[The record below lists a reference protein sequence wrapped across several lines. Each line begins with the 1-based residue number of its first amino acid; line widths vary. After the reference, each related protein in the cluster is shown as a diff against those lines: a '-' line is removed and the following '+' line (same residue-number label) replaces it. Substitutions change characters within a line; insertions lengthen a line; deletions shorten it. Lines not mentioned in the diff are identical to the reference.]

1 MPTYSYKVRNQTG
14 DIVNGVIDAPNT
26 DSVAEQLFSKGYTP
40 IRIEAEEEIKSP
52 IEKGWQIFDR
62 VKDEDLVVFSR
73 QLATLVTSGISF
85 IRSLD
90 TLSEQTRSRKLRKII
105 EEIRREVERGSSFS
119 DALAKFPKVFSTLY
133 ISMVKVGEEAG
144 VLDDI
149 LNRLAS
155 LLEHDATTR
164 ARVKAATR
172 YPVIVV
178 ISMIIAFLVLTTFVV
193 PKFASLYQ
201 SSKVE
206 LPLPTQ
212 VLIFMNKAIR
222 TYWPLI
228 LAAVAGVIFTFRGY
242 VKTPS
247 GRWNLDKFKLR
258 VPIIGS
264 VVEKT
269 VISRFA
275 RIFSTLYRSGIPMLH
290 ALDIVAGTLGNIIIA
305 RAVGVIKE
313 SVREGKGLAVPM
325 ASTMV
330 FPPMV
335 TQMVAVGEE
344 TGALDDMLTKVSD
357 YYDLEV
363 EYAIKNL
370 STTLEPVLLV
380 FLAGGVL
387 FLALGIFLPIW
398 DMMKVMKR

>member
-1 MPTYSYKVRNQTG
+1 MPTYSYKVRNQIG
-14 DIVNGVIDAPNT
+14 EIISGVIDAPNA

-40 IRIEAEEEIKSP
+40 IKIEAEEETKSSG
-52 IEKGWQIFDR
+52 ESGWQIFDKI
-62 VKDEDLVVFSR
+62 KDEDLIVFSR

-90 TLSEQTRSRKLRKII
+90 TLAEQTKSRKLRKII

-149 LNRLAS
+149 LNRLSS

-172 YPVIVV
+172 YPVIVI

-201 SSKVE
+201 SAKVE
-206 LPLPTQ
+206 LPFPTR
-212 VLIFMNKAIR
+212 VLIFLNKAIR
-222 TYWPLI
+222 VYWPLL
-228 LAAVAGVIFTFRGY
+228 LAAVAGVIFAFRGY
-242 VKTPS
+242 IKTPS
-247 GRWNLDKFKLR
+247 GRWNLDKFKLK

-269 VISRFA
+269 VMSRFA
-275 RIFSTLYRSGIPMLH
+275 RIFSTLYSSGIPMLH

-305 RAVGVIKE
+305 RAVEVIKE

-344 TGALDDMLTKVSD
+344 TGALDDMLTKVAD

-370 STTLEPVLLV
+370 ATTLEPV
-380 FLAGGVL
+380 
-387 FLALGIFLPIW
+387 
-398 DMMKVMKR
+398 

>member
-1 MPTYSYKVRNQTG
+1 MPTYSYKVRDKTG
-14 DIVNGVIDAPNT
+14 EIVNGIIDAPTT
-26 DSVAEQLFSKGYTP
+26 DAVAEQLFSKGYTP
-40 IRIEAEEEIKSP
+40 IRIEAEEDIKSP

-62 VKDEDLVVFSR
+62 VKDEDLIVFSR
-73 QLATLVTSGISF
+73 QLATLVSSGISF

-90 TLSEQTRSRKLRKII
+90 TLSEQTKSRKLSNII

-119 DALAKFPKVFSTLY
+119 GALAKFPKVFSPLY

-164 ARVKAATR
+164 ARIKAATR

-201 SSKVE
+201 SAKVE
-206 LPLPTQ
+206 LPFPTR
-212 VLIFMNKAIR
+212 VLIFLNKVIR

-228 LAAVAGVIFTFRGY
+228 LATIAGVIFTFRGY
-242 VKTPS
+242 VRTPS
-247 GRWNLDKFKLR
+247 GRWNLDKFKLN

-269 VISRFA
+269 VMSRFA
-275 RIFSTLYRSGIPMLH
+275 RIFSTLYSSGIPMLH

-305 RAVGVIKE
+305 RAVEVIKE

-344 TGALDDMLTKVSD
+344 TGALDDMLTKVAD

-380 FLAGGVL
+380 FLAGGIL

>member
-14 DIVNGVIDAPNT
+14 EIISGVIDAPTT
-26 DSVAEQLFSKGYTP
+26 DAVAEQLFSKGYTP
-40 IRIEAEEEIKSP
+40 IRIEAEEEIKSTF
-52 IEKGWQIFDR
+52 EQGWQIFDR
-62 VKDEDLVVFSR
+62 VKDEDLIVFSR
-73 QLATLVTSGISF
+73 QLATLVTAGISF

-90 TLSEQTRSRKLRKII
+90 TLAEQTKSRKLRRII
-105 EEIRREVERGSSFS
+105 EEIRKEVEGGSSFS

-149 LNRLAS
+149 LNRLSS

-201 SSKVE
+201 SAKVE
-206 LPLPTQ
+206 LPFPTQ
-212 VLIFMNKAIR
+212 VLIFLNKAIR
-222 TYWPLI
+222 TYWPLLI
-228 LAAVAGVIFTFRGY
+228 ASVAGVIFAFRGY
-242 VKTPS
+242 IRTPS

-269 VISRFA
+269 VMSRFS
-275 RIFSTLYRSGIPMLH
+275 RIFSTLYSSGIPMLH

-305 RAVGVIKE
+305 RAVEVIKE

-344 TGALDDMLTKVSD
+344 TGALEDMLTKVAD

-380 FLAGGVL
+380 FLAGGIL

>member
-1 MPTYSYKVRNQTG
+1 VPVYVYKGRTPAGEVVSG
-14 DIVNGVIDAPNT
+14 SIDAPNP
-26 DSVAEQLFSKGYTP
+26 DAVAEQLFSKGYIP
-40 IRIEAEEEIKSP
+40 IKIESGEGVKSP
-52 IEKGWQIFDR
+52 IAKSWQLFDR
-62 VKDEDLVVFSR
+62 VKAEDLIVFSR

-90 TLSEQTRSRKLRKII
+90 TLAEQTKSKQLRKII
-105 EEIRREVERGSSFS
+105 EEVRREVERGSSFS
-119 DALAKFPKVFSTLY
+119 EALAKFPKVFSTLY

-164 ARVKAATR
+164 ARLKAATR
-172 YPVIVV
+172 YPVIVIV
-178 ISMIIAFLVLTTFVV
+178 SMIIAFFVLTTFVV
-193 PKFASLYQ
+193 PKFASIYQ
-201 SSKVE
+201 ASKVA
-206 LPLPTQ
+206 LPFPTR
-212 VLIFMNKAIR
+212 VLIFLNKTIR
-222 TYWPLI
+222 TYWPLL
-228 LAAVAGVIFTFRGY
+228 LASAAGVVFAFRAY
-242 VKTPS
+242 IKTPS
-247 GRWNLDKFKLR
+247 GRWNFDKFKLK
-258 VPIIGS
+258 VPIIGA

-269 VISRFA
+269 VMSRFA

-290 ALDIVAGTLGNIIIA
+290 ALDIVSGTLGNIIIA
-305 RAVGVIKE
+305 RAVEVIKE

-370 STTLEPVLLV
+370 STTLEPVLLL
-380 FLAGGVL
+380 FIAGGVL
-387 FLALGIFLPIW
+387 FLALGTFLPIW
-398 DMMKVMKR
+398 DMMKALKR

>member
-1 MPTYSYKVRNQTG
+1 MPAYSYKGRTSVG
-14 DIVNGVIDAPNT
+14 DIVSGVIDAPT
-26 DSVAEQLFSKGYTP
+26 ADAVAEQLFSKGYTP
-40 IRIEAEEEIKSP
+40 IKIEAEEETESP

-62 VKDEDLVVFSR
+62 VKDEDLIVFSR
-73 QLATLVTSGISF
+73 QLATLITAGISF

-90 TLSEQTRSRKLRKII
+90 TLSEQTKSRKLRKII

-119 DALAKFPKVFSTLY
+119 DALAKFPKVFSPLY
-133 ISMVKVGEEAG
+133 VSMVKVGEEAG

-149 LNRLAS
+149 LNRLSS

-172 YPVIVV
+172 YPVIVI
-178 ISMIIAFLVLTTFVV
+178 ISMIIAFFVLTTFVV

-206 LPLPTQ
+206 LPFPTR
-212 VLIFMNKAIR
+212 VLIFLNKAIR

-228 LAAVAGVIFTFRGY
+228 LTAIAGVVFAFRGY
-242 VKTPS
+242 IKTPS

-258 VPIIGS
+258 VPIIGT

-269 VISRFA
+269 VMSRFA

-305 RAVGVIKE
+305 RAVEVIKE

-363 EYAIKNL
+363 EYVIKNL
-370 STTLEPVLLV
+370 ATTLEPVLLV
-380 FLAGGVL
+380 FLAGGIL

-398 DMMKVMKR
+398 DMMRVMKR

>member
-14 DIVNGVIDAPNT
+14 EIISGVIDAPTT
-26 DSVAEQLFSKGYTP
+26 DAVAGQLFSKGYTP
-40 IRIEAEEEIKSP
+40 IRIEAEEEVKFTF
-52 IEKGWQIFDR
+52 EQGWQIFDR
-62 VKDEDLVVFSR
+62 VKYEDLIVFSR
-73 QLATLVTSGISF
+73 QLATLVASGISF
-85 IRSLD
+85 IRSLN
-90 TLSEQTRSRKLRKII
+90 TLSEQTKSRKLRKII
-105 EEIRREVERGSSFS
+105 EEIRREVEGGSSFS
-119 DALAKFPKVFSTLY
+119 DALAKFPKVFSPLY

-149 LNRLAS
+149 LNRLSS

-178 ISMIIAFLVLTTFVV
+178 ISLIIAFFALTTFVV

-206 LPLPTQ
+206 LPFPTL
-212 VLIFMNKAIR
+212 VLIFLNKTIR
-222 TYWPLI
+222 TYWPLL
-228 LAAVAGVIFTFRGY
+228 LAAIAGVIFAFRVY

-264 VVEKT
+264 VVKKT
-269 VISRFA
+269 VMSRFA
-275 RIFSTLYRSGIPMLH
+275 RIFSTLYSSGIPMLH

-305 RAVGVIKE
+305 RAVEVIKE

-344 TGALDDMLTKVSD
+344 TGALDDMLTKVAD

-370 STTLEPVLLV
+370 ATTLEPVLLV
-380 FLAGGVL
+380 FLAGGIL

-398 DMMKVMKR
+398 DMMKVMKK

>member
-1 MPTYSYKVRNQTG
+1 MPTYSYKVRNQIG
-14 DIVNGVIDAPNT
+14 EIISGVIDAPTT
-26 DSVAEQLFSKGYTP
+26 DAVAEQLFSKGYTP
-40 IRIEAEEEIKSP
+40 IKIEAEEEVKSTF
-52 IEKGWQIFDR
+52 EQGWQIFDM
-62 VKDEDLVVFSR
+62 VKDEDLIVFSR
-73 QLATLVTSGISF
+73 QLATLVTAGISF

-90 TLSEQTRSRKLRKII
+90 TLSEQTKSRKLRKII

-133 ISMVKVGEEAG
+133 VSMVKVGEEAG

-149 LNRLAS
+149 LNRLSS

-178 ISMIIAFLVLTTFVV
+178 ISMIIAFFVLTTFVV

-201 SSKVE
+201 SAKVE
-206 LPLPTQ
+206 LPFPTL
-212 VLIFMNKAIR
+212 VLIFLNKAIR
-222 TYWPLI
+222 TYWPLL
-228 LAAVAGVIFTFRGY
+228 LAAIAGVIFAFRGY
-242 VKTPS
+242 IRTPS

-269 VISRFA
+269 VMSRFA
-275 RIFSTLYRSGIPMLH
+275 RIFSTLYSSGIPMLH

-305 RAVGVIKE
+305 RAVEVIKE

-330 FPPMV
+330 FTPMV

-344 TGALDDMLTKVSD
+344 TGALDDMLTKVAD

-370 STTLEPVLLV
+370 ATTLEPVLLV
-380 FLAGGVL
+380 FLAGGIL

>member
-1 MPTYSYKVRNQTG
+1 MPTYSYKVRNQIG
-14 DIVNGVIDAPNT
+14 EIISGVIDAPNA

-40 IRIEAEEEIKSP
+40 IKIEAEEETKSSG
-52 IEKGWQIFDR
+52 ESGWQIFDKI
-62 VKDEDLVVFSR
+62 KDEDLIVFSR

-90 TLSEQTRSRKLRKII
+90 TLAEQTKSRKLRKII

-149 LNRLAS
+149 LNRLSS

-172 YPVIVV
+172 YPVIVI

-201 SSKVE
+201 SAKVE
-206 LPLPTQ
+206 LPFPTR
-212 VLIFMNKAIR
+212 VLIFLNKAIR
-222 TYWPLI
+222 VYWPLL
-228 LAAVAGVIFTFRGY
+228 LAAVAGVIFAFRGY
-242 VKTPS
+242 IKTPS
-247 GRWNLDKFKLR
+247 GRWNLDKFKLK

-269 VISRFA
+269 VMSRFA
-275 RIFSTLYRSGIPMLH
+275 RIFSTLYSSGIPMLH

-305 RAVGVIKE
+305 RAVEVIKE

-344 TGALDDMLTKVSD
+344 TGALDDMLTKV
-357 YYDLEV
+357 
-363 EYAIKNL
+363 
-370 STTLEPVLLV
+370 
-380 FLAGGVL
+380 
-387 FLALGIFLPIW
+387 
-398 DMMKVMKR
+398 

>member
-1 MPTYSYKVRNQTG
+1 MPTYSYKVRNQIG
-14 DIVNGVIDAPNT
+14 EIISGVIDAPNA

-40 IRIEAEEEIKSP
+40 IKIEAEEETKSSG
-52 IEKGWQIFDR
+52 ESGWQIFDKI
-62 VKDEDLVVFSR
+62 KDEDLIVFSR

-90 TLSEQTRSRKLRKII
+90 TLAEQTKSRKLRKII
-105 EEIRREVERGSSFS
+105 EEIRREVASSPTFS

-149 LNRLAS
+149 LNRLSS

-172 YPVIVV
+172 YPVIVI

-201 SSKVE
+201 SAKVE
-206 LPLPTQ
+206 LPFPTR
-212 VLIFMNKAIR
+212 VLIFLNKAIR
-222 TYWPLI
+222 VYWPLL
-228 LAAVAGVIFTFRGY
+228 LAAVAGVIFAFRGY
-242 VKTPS
+242 IKTPS
-247 GRWNLDKFKLR
+247 GRWNLDKFKLK

-269 VISRFA
+269 VMSRFA
-275 RIFSTLYRSGIPMLH
+275 RIFSTLYSSGIPMLH

-305 RAVGVIKE
+305 RAVEVIKE

-344 TGALDDMLTKVSD
+344 TGALDDMLTKVAD

-370 STTLEPVLLV
+370 ATTLEPVLLV
-380 FLAGGVL
+380 FLAGGIL

-398 DMMKVMKR
+398 DMMKVMRR

>member
-1 MPTYSYKVRNQTG
+1 MPTYSYKVRNQIG
-14 DIVNGVIDAPNT
+14 EIINGVVDAPNT
-26 DSVAEQLFSKGYTP
+26 DAAAEQLFSKGYTP
-40 IRIEAEEEIKSP
+40 IKIEAGKEVKASGES
-52 IEKGWQIFDR
+52 GLQFFDR
-62 VKDEDLVVFSR
+62 VKDEDLIVFSR
-73 QLATLVTSGISF
+73 QLATLVSSGISF

-90 TLSEQTRSRKLRKII
+90 TLSEQTRSRKLRGII
-105 EEIRREVERGSSFS
+105 EEVRKEVERGSSFS
-119 DALAKFPKVFSTLY
+119 DALAKFPKVFSPLY

-149 LNRLAS
+149 LHRLAS

-172 YPVIVV
+172 YPILVIV
-178 ISMIIAFLVLTTFVV
+178 SMVIAFLVLTTFVV

-201 SSKVE
+201 SAKVE
-206 LPLPTQ
+206 LPFPTR
-212 VLIFMNKAIR
+212 VLIFLNKAIR
-222 TYWPLI
+222 EYWPLLI
-228 LAAVAGVIFTFRGY
+228 ASVAGVIFAFRGY
-242 VKTPS
+242 VRTPS
-247 GRWNLDKFKLR
+247 GRWNFDKFKLK
-258 VPIIGS
+258 VPIIGT

-269 VISRFA
+269 VMSRFA

-305 RAVGVIKE
+305 RAVDVIKE
-313 SVREGKGLAVPM
+313 SVREGKGLAAPM
-325 ASTMV
+325 AGTMV

-344 TGALDDMLTKVSD
+344 TGALDDMLTKVAD

-370 STTLEPVLLV
+370 STTLEPVLMV

-387 FLALGIFLPIW
+387 FLALGVFLPIW
-398 DMMKVMKR
+398 DMMKALKR

>member
-1 MPTYSYKVRNQTG
+1 MPTYSYKVRNQIG
-14 DIVNGVIDAPNT
+14 EIISGVIDAPNT

-40 IRIEAEEEIKSP
+40 VKIEAEEEIKSSG
-52 IEKGWQIFDR
+52 ESGWQIFDK
-62 VKDEDLVVFSR
+62 VKDEDLIVFSR

-90 TLSEQTRSRKLRKII
+90 TLSEQTKSKKLRKII
-105 EEIRREVERGSSFS
+105 EEIRRDVERGSSFS

-149 LNRLAS
+149 LNRLSS

-172 YPVIVV
+172 YPLIVI
-178 ISMIIAFLVLTTFVV
+178 ISMIFAFLVLTTFVV

-201 SSKVE
+201 SAKVE
-206 LPLPTQ
+206 LPFPTR
-212 VLIFMNKAIR
+212 VLIFLNQAIR
-222 TYWPLI
+222 GYWPL
-228 LAAVAGVIFTFRGY
+228 LFAAVAGVIFAFRGY
-242 VKTPS
+242 IKTPS
-247 GRWNLDKFKLR
+247 GRWNLDKFKLK

-269 VISRFA
+269 VMSRFA
-275 RIFSTLYRSGIPMLH
+275 RIFSTLYSSGIPMLH

-305 RAVGVIKE
+305 RAVEVIKE

-330 FPPMV
+330 FTPMV

-344 TGALDDMLTKVSD
+344 TGALDDMLTKVAD

-370 STTLEPVLLV
+370 ATTLEPVLLV
-380 FLAGGVL
+380 FLAGGIL

-398 DMMKVMKR
+398 DMMKVMRR

>member
-1 MPTYSYKVRNQTG
+1 
-14 DIVNGVIDAPNT
+14 
-26 DSVAEQLFSKGYTP
+26 
-40 IRIEAEEEIKSP
+40 IRSP
-52 IEKGWQIFDR
+52 IEKGWQIFDK
-62 VKDEDLVVFSR
+62 VKDEDLIVFSR
-73 QLATLVTSGISF
+73 QLATLVTAGISF

-90 TLSEQTRSRKLRKII
+90 TLSEQTKSRKLRKII
-105 EEIRREVERGSSFS
+105 EEIRREVEGGSSFS
-119 DALAKFPKVFSTLY
+119 DALAKFPKVFSPLY

-149 LNRLAS
+149 LNRLSS

-178 ISMIIAFLVLTTFVV
+178 ISMIIAFFVLTTFVV

-201 SSKVE
+201 SAKVE
-206 LPLPTQ
+206 LPFPTL
-212 VLIFMNKAIR
+212 VLIFLNKAIR
-222 TYWPLI
+222 TYWPLL
-228 LAAVAGVIFTFRGY
+228 LAAIAGVIFAFRGY
-242 VKTPS
+242 IRTPS

-269 VISRFA
+269 VMSRFA
-275 RIFSTLYRSGIPMLH
+275 RIFSTLYSSGIPMLH

-305 RAVGVIKE
+305 RAVEVIKE

-330 FPPMV
+330 FTPMV

-344 TGALDDMLTKVSD
+344 TGALDDMLTKVAD

-370 STTLEPVLLV
+370 ATTLEPVLLV
-380 FLAGGVL
+380 FLAGGIL

>member
-14 DIVNGVIDAPNT
+14 EIISGVIDAPTT
-26 DSVAEQLFSKGYTP
+26 DAVAEQLFSKGYTP
-40 IRIEAEEEIKSP
+40 IRIEAEEEIKSTF
-52 IEKGWQIFDR
+52 EQGWQIFDR
-62 VKDEDLVVFSR
+62 VKDEDLIVFSR
-73 QLATLVTSGISF
+73 QLATLVTAGISF

-90 TLSEQTRSRKLRKII
+90 TLAEQTKSRKLRRII
-105 EEIRREVERGSSFS
+105 EEIRKEVEGGSSFS

-149 LNRLAS
+149 LNRLSS

-201 SSKVE
+201 SAKVE
-206 LPLPTQ
+206 LPFPTQ
-212 VLIFMNKAIR
+212 VLIFLNKAIR
-222 TYWPLI
+222 TYWPLLI
-228 LAAVAGVIFTFRGY
+228 ASVAGVIFAFRGY
-242 VKTPS
+242 IRTPS

-269 VISRFA
+269 VMSRFS
-275 RIFSTLYRSGIPMLH
+275 RIFSTLYSSGIPMLH

-305 RAVGVIKE
+305 RAVEVIKE

-325 ASTMV
+325 AGTMV

-344 TGALDDMLTKVSD
+344 TGALEDMLTKVAD

-380 FLAGGVL
+380 FLAGGIL

>member
-1 MPTYSYKVRNQTG
+1 M
-14 DIVNGVIDAPNT
+14 
-26 DSVAEQLFSKGYTP
+26 
-40 IRIEAEEEIKSP
+40 
-52 IEKGWQIFDR
+52 
-62 VKDEDLVVFSR
+62 
-73 QLATLVTSGISF
+73 SGISF

-90 TLSEQTRSRKLRKII
+90 TLSEQTKSRKLRKII
-105 EEIRREVERGSSFS
+105 GEITREVERGNSFS
-119 DALAKFPKVFSTLY
+119 GALAKFPKVFSPLY

-172 YPVIVV
+172 YPVIVI
-178 ISMIIAFLVLTTFVV
+178 ISMIIAFFVLTTFVV

-201 SSKVE
+201 SAKVE
-206 LPLPTQ
+206 LPFPTR
-212 VLIFMNKAIR
+212 VLIFLNKAIR

-228 LAAVAGVIFTFRGY
+228 LASVAGVIFTFKGY
-242 VKTPS
+242 VRTPS

-269 VISRFA
+269 IMSRFA
-275 RIFSTLYRSGIPMLH
+275 RIFSTLYSSGIPMLH

-305 RAVGVIKE
+305 RAVEVIKE
-313 SVREGKGLAVPM
+313 SVREGKGLAAPM
-325 ASTMV
+325 TSTMV

-344 TGALDDMLTKVSD
+344 TGALDDMLTKVAD

-380 FLAGGVL
+380 FLAGGIL

>member
-1 MPTYSYKVRNQTG
+1 MPVYVYKGRTPAGEVVSG
-14 DIVNGVIDAPNT
+14 SIDAPNP
-26 DSVAEQLFSKGYTP
+26 DAVAEQLFSKGYIP
-40 IRIEAEEEIKSP
+40 IKIESGEGVKSP
-52 IEKGWQIFDR
+52 IAKSWQLFDR
-62 VKDEDLVVFSR
+62 VKAEDLIVFSR

-90 TLSEQTRSRKLRKII
+90 TLAEQTKSKQLRKII
-105 EEIRREVERGSSFS
+105 EEVRREVERGSSFS
-119 DALAKFPKVFSTLY
+119 EALAKFPKVFSTLY

-164 ARVKAATR
+164 ARLKAATR
-172 YPVIVV
+172 YPVIVIV
-178 ISMIIAFLVLTTFVV
+178 SMIIAFFVLTTFVV
-193 PKFASLYQ
+193 PKFASIYQ
-201 SSKVE
+201 ASKVA
-206 LPLPTQ
+206 LPFPTR
-212 VLIFMNKAIR
+212 VLIFLNKTIR
-222 TYWPLI
+222 TYWPLL
-228 LAAVAGVIFTFRGY
+228 LASAAGVVFAFRAY
-242 VKTPS
+242 IKTPS
-247 GRWNLDKFKLR
+247 GRWNFDKFKLK
-258 VPIIGS
+258 VPIIGA

-269 VISRFA
+269 VMSRFA

-290 ALDIVAGTLGNIIIA
+290 ALDIVSGTLGNIIIA
-305 RAVGVIKE
+305 RAVEVIKE

-370 STTLEPVLLV
+370 STTLEPVLLL
-380 FLAGGVL
+380 FIAGGVL
-387 FLALGIFLPIW
+387 FLALGTFLPIW
-398 DMMKVMKR
+398 DMMKALKR

>member
-1 MPTYSYKVRNQTG
+1 MPMYSYKVRNQTG
-14 DIVNGVIDAPNT
+14 EIINGVIDAPTT
-26 DSVAEQLFSKGYTP
+26 DAVAEQLFSKGYTP
-40 IRIEAEEEIKSP
+40 IKIEAEEEIQSP
-52 IEKGWQIFDR
+52 IEKGWQIFDK
-62 VKDEDLVVFSR
+62 VKDEDLIVFSR
-73 QLATLVTSGISF
+73 QLATLVTAGISF

-90 TLSEQTRSRKLRKII
+90 TLSEQTKSRKLRKII
-105 EEIRREVERGSSFS
+105 EEIRREVERGNSFS
-119 DALAKFPKVFSTLY
+119 GALAKFPKVFSPLY

-201 SSKVE
+201 SAKVE
-206 LPLPTQ
+206 LPFPTR
-212 VLIFMNKAIR
+212 VLIFLNKAIR
-222 TYWPLI
+222 EYWPL
-228 LAAVAGVIFTFRGY
+228 LLGAAAGVIFAFRGY
-242 VKTPS
+242 VRTPS

-258 VPIIGS
+258 VPIIGA
-264 VVEKT
+264 VVKKT
-269 VISRFA
+269 VMSRFA
-275 RIFSTLYRSGIPMLH
+275 RIFSTLYSSGIPMLH

-305 RAVGVIKE
+305 RAVEVIKE

-344 TGALDDMLTKVSD
+344 TGALDDMLTKVAD

-370 STTLEPVLLV
+370 ATTLEPVLLV

-387 FLALGIFLPIW
+387 FLALGVFLPIW
-398 DMMKVMKR
+398 DMMKVLKR

>member
-1 MPTYSYKVRNQTG
+1 MPTYSYKVRDKTG
-14 DIVNGVIDAPNT
+14 EIVNGIIDAPTT
-26 DSVAEQLFSKGYTP
+26 DAVAEQLFSKGYTP
-40 IRIEAEEEIKSP
+40 IKIEAEEEIQSP

-62 VKDEDLVVFSR
+62 VKDEDLIVFSR
-73 QLATLVTSGISF
+73 QLATLVSSGISF

-90 TLSEQTRSRKLRKII
+90 TLSEQTKSRKLRKII

-119 DALAKFPKVFSTLY
+119 DALAKFPKVFSPLY

-212 VLIFMNKAIR
+212 VLIFLNKAIR

-228 LAAVAGVIFTFRGY
+228 LAAVAGVIFIFRGY
-242 VKTPS
+242 ARTPS

-269 VISRFA
+269 VMSRFA

-305 RAVGVIKE
+305 RAVEVIKE

>member
-1 MPTYSYKVRNQTG
+1 VPAYSYKGRTSSG
-14 DIVNGVIDAPNT
+14 EIVNGVIDAPNT
-26 DSVAEQLFSKGYTP
+26 DAAAEQLFSKGYTP
-40 IRIEAEEEIKSP
+40 VKIQAEEEIKPPGGS
-52 IEKGWQIFDR
+52 GWQIFDR
-62 VKDEDLVVFSR
+62 VKDEDLIVFSR
-73 QLATLVTSGISF
+73 QLATLITAGISF

-90 TLSEQTRSRKLRKII
+90 TLSEQTKSRKLRKII
-105 EEIRREVERGSSFS
+105 EEIRRDVERGSSFS
-119 DALAKFPKVFSTLY
+119 DALTKFPKVFSTLY

-149 LNRLAS
+149 LGRLAS

-178 ISMIIAFLVLTTFVV
+178 ISMAIAFLILTTFVV

-201 SSKVE
+201 SAKVE
-206 LPLPTQ
+206 LPFPTR
-212 VLIFMNKAIR
+212 VLIFLNKTIR
-222 TYWPLI
+222 SYWPLL
-228 LAAVAGVIFTFRGY
+228 LAAAAGVIFAFRGY
-242 VKTPS
+242 VRTPS
-247 GRWNLDKFKLR
+247 GKWNFDKFKLK

-269 VISRFA
+269 VMSRFS
-275 RIFSTLYRSGIPMLH
+275 RIFATLYGSGIPMLH

-305 RAVGVIKE
+305 RAVEVIKE

-325 ASTMV
+325 AGTMV

-344 TGALDDMLTKVSD
+344 TGALDDMLTKVAD

-380 FLAGGVL
+380 FLAGGIL

>member
-26 DSVAEQLFSKGYTP
+26 DAVAEQLFSKGYTP
-40 IRIEAEEEIKSP
+40 IKIEAEEEIKSTFD
-52 IEKGWQIFDR
+52 KGWQIFDR
-62 VKDEDLVVFSR
+62 VKDEDLIVFSR

-85 IRSLD
+85 IRSMD
-90 TLSEQTRSRKLRKII
+90 TLAEQTKSRRLRKII
-105 EEIRREVERGSSFS
+105 EEIRREVEGGSSFS
-119 DALAKFPKVFSTLY
+119 DALAKFPKVFSPLY

-149 LNRLAS
+149 LHRLAS
-155 LLEHDATTR
+155 LLEHDAMTR
-164 ARVKAATR
+164 ARIKAATR

-201 SSKVE
+201 SAKVE
-206 LPLPTQ
+206 LPFPTL
-212 VLIFMNKAIR
+212 VLIFLNKAIR
-222 TYWPLI
+222 TYWPLL
-228 LAAVAGVIFTFRGY
+228 LAAIAGVIFTFRVY

-269 VISRFA
+269 VMSRFA
-275 RIFSTLYRSGIPMLH
+275 RIFSTLYSSGIPMLH

-305 RAVGVIKE
+305 RAVEVIKE

-380 FLAGGVL
+380 FLAGGIL

-398 DMMKVMKR
+398 DMMKVMRR

>member
-26 DSVAEQLFSKGYTP
+26 DAVAEQLFSKGYTP

-62 VKDEDLVVFSR
+62 VKDEDLIVFSR

-85 IRSLD
+85 IRSMD
-90 TLSEQTRSRKLRKII
+90 TLAEQTKSRKLRKII
-105 EEIRREVERGSSFS
+105 EEIRREVEKGGSFS

-212 VLIFMNKAIR
+212 VLIFLNKAIR
-222 TYWPLI
+222 TYWPLM
-228 LAAVAGVIFTFRGY
+228 LAAVAGVIFTFKGY

-269 VISRFA
+269 VMSRFA

-380 FLAGGVL
+380 FLAGGIL

>member
-14 DIVNGVIDAPNT
+14 EIISGVIDAPTT
-26 DSVAEQLFSKGYTP
+26 DAVAEQLFSKGYTP
-40 IRIEAEEEIKSP
+40 VKIEAEEETKSP

-62 VKDEDLVVFSR
+62 VKDEDLIVFSR
-73 QLATLVTSGISF
+73 QLATLITAGISF
-85 IRSLD
+85 IRSMD
-90 TLSEQTRSRKLRKII
+90 TLAEQTKSRKLRKII
-105 EEIRREVERGSSFS
+105 EEIRREVARGSSFS
-119 DALAKFPKVFSTLY
+119 DALAKFPKVFSPLY
-133 ISMVKVGEEAG
+133 ISMVRVGEEAG

-149 LNRLAS
+149 LNRLSS

-172 YPVIVV
+172 YPVIVI
-178 ISMIIAFLVLTTFVV
+178 ISMIIAFFVLTTFVV

-201 SSKVE
+201 SAKVE
-206 LPLPTQ
+206 LPLPTR
-212 VLIFMNKAIR
+212 VLIFLNKAIR
-222 TYWPLI
+222 TYWPLLI
-228 LAAVAGVIFTFRGY
+228 AAVAGVIFAFRGY
-242 VKTPS
+242 IRTPS
-247 GRWNLDKFKLR
+247 GRWNLDKLKLR

-269 VISRFA
+269 VMSRFA
-275 RIFSTLYRSGIPMLH
+275 RIFSTLYSSGIPMLH

-305 RAVGVIKE
+305 RAVEVIKE

-344 TGALDDMLTKVSD
+344 TGALDDMLTKVAD

-370 STTLEPVLLV
+370 SITLEPVLLV
-380 FLAGGVL
+380 FLAGGIL